1 VQNGIRHRKFKND
14 TNFVT
19 SKHLKKSIMAKKG
32 KKGSSPSSP
41 DKRSADGQPTPAQT
55 IEYLQAKVIDLT
67 EKYDR
72 L

>member
-1 VQNGIRHRKFKND
+1 
-14 TNFVT
+14 
-19 SKHLKKSIMAKKG
+19 MAKKG

-41 DKRSADGQPTPAQT
+41 DKRSADGQPSPAQT